1 VHLIHFFA
9 HNKLK
14 KNDDSHHP
22 LRIILFA
29 ALASVVTV
37 TPLGCSVCGD
47 GQNFGNPYTI
57 FSFPGRYPD
66 AAVTCGDL
74 EEAGRK
80 GQIPLDQCGFL
91 PPIIAA
97 ICKCGPDGSPVAPPT
112 GAYARQLAED
122 DTKDTQVASTTS
134 DPVAPSPSSA
144 CQEITP
150 EGGCSVCGLGS
161 CITNQDA
168 IVVLPNQRSIS
179 CSDLQEESYNG
190 LISLDQCPIFPQEIG
205 GLCECQ
211 PGGKLT
217 TRPSISP
224 TSPSQAPSTRVPPGG
239 ACSDIPLEGGCSICG
254 TGSCITM
261 PDAIFAPPGQPS
273 ISCSDLQDA
282 GFSGQIPLEFC
293 PSIPP
298 LIVVCECR
306 AFVPTLGAI
315 KTPTTRS
322 PIAPVVPCS
331 AAPTTPSPR
340 ILQ

>member
-1 VHLIHFFA
+1 MHIIHFFA
-9 HNKLK
+9 NNKLK
-14 KNDDSHHP
+14 KNNDSHHP

-29 ALASVVTV
+29 ALVSVVAA

-47 GQNFGNPYTI
+47 GQKVGNPYTI

-74 EEAGRK
+74 EKVGRI

-97 ICKCGPDGSPVAPPT
+97 ICKCGPDGSPVSPPT

-144 CQEITP
+144 CQEIPP
-150 EGGCSVCGLGS
+150 EGGCSACGLGS

-168 IVVLPNQRSIS
+168 IVVLPDQRSIS
-179 CSDLQEESYNG
+179 CSDLQEEGYNG

-211 PGGKLT
+211 PGGKPT

-224 TSPSQAPSTRVPPGG
+224 TSPTPAPTTRPPIAPTPRS
-239 ACSDIPLEGGCSICG
+239 ACREFPLEGGCCICG
-254 TGSCITM
+254 FGSCITINQ
-261 PDAIFAPPGQPS
+261 DAIFVFP
-273 ISCSDLQDA
+273 
-282 GFSGQIPLEFC
+282 
-293 PSIPP
+293 
-298 LIVVCECR
+298 
-306 AFVPTLGAI
+306 
-315 KTPTTRS
+315 
-322 PIAPVVPCS
+322 
-331 AAPTTPSPR
+331 
-340 ILQ
+340 